1 MIYSYTHLIYL
12 TIYTIYL
19 SIYLSIYLQG
29 SKAAK
34 TAAAAAL
41 DQSMSNLSVGG
52 AELKADDKDTGATAA
67 AGARGGAA
75 KAPAKWSK
83 EEDYF

>member
-1 MIYSYTHLIYL
+1 M
-12 TIYTIYL
+12 
-19 SIYLSIYLQG
+19 
-29 SKAAK
+29 A
-34 TAAAAAL
+34 
-41 DQSMSNLSVGG
+41 NLSVGG
-52 AELKADDKDTGATAA
+52 AELKADDKDTGASAA